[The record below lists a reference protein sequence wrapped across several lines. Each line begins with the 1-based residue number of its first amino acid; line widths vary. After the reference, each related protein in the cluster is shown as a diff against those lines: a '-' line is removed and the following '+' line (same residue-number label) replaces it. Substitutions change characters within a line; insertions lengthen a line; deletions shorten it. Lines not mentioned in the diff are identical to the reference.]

1 MVDHDMSNSA
11 QPRTAHVPPH
21 RTDDDV
27 LGLAEELSQL
37 GKVGDL
43 VVEYLERHLGLS
55 HRDLHVLARL
65 AEAPAAD
72 DRPRSAGAAA
82 DDDHRSTGTG
92 TPGDLEQGVPA
103 NLEQRGLVTRGDDGQ
118 GFVVTE
124 HGLVILDQ
132 VYAMRIRIADH
143 LVNALGPDRTQS
155 LRSLLQQM
163 VEAIPS
169 PVRSVG

>member
-1 MVDHDMSNSA
+1 MSNSA
-11 QPRTAHVPPH
+11 QQRTAHVPPH

-27 LGLAEELSQL
+27 LGLAEDLSQL

-72 DRPRSAGAAA
+72 DRGRPAEAAA
-82 DDDHRSTGTG
+82 DGGDDDKGAGTA
-92 TPGDLEQGVPA
+92 TPGDPEPVVPA
-103 NLEQRGLVTRGDDGQ
+103 NLEQRGLVTRRDDGQ

-132 VYAMRIRIADH
+132 VYGMRIRIADH
-143 LVNALGPDRTQS
+143 LVNEFGPDRTQS
-155 LRSLLQQM
+155 LRSLLRQM
-163 VEAIPS
+163 VDAIPD
-169 PVRSVG
+169 PVRSIIV

>member
-1 MVDHDMSNSA
+1 MSNSA
-11 QPRTAHVPPH
+11 QQRTAHVPPH

-27 LGLAEELSQL
+27 LGLAEDLSQL

-72 DRPRSAGAAA
+72 HGPCPAEAAA
-82 DDDHRSTGTG
+82 DNDPLDAGRG

-103 NLEQRGLVTRGDDGQ
+103 NLQQRGLVTRGDDGQ

-143 LVNALGPDRTQS
+143 LVSKLGPDRTQS

-163 VEAIPS
+163 VDAIPS
-169 PVRSVG
+169 PVRSVV